1 METFM
6 DFLGLPHLTNVLLIA
21 IIIGGT
27 SENRDIKEKMSTII
41 DLLYEIRP
49 QKKDLMTMMT
59 SKSKNQDFDKKKW
72 PIDRGEEDLN
82 KTNQ

>member
-6 DFLGLPHLTNVLLIA
+6 NFLGLPHLTNVLLITLA
-21 IIIGGT
+21 IISI

-49 QKKDLMTMMT
+49 PKKRPYD
-59 SKSKNQDFDKKKW
+59 
-72 PIDRGEEDLN
+72 EDDE
-82 KTNQ
+82 